1 MLAAVRDA
9 YGPPEIIRLREYPL
23 PEPGDTEL
31 LVRVHAATV
40 NRTDCANLTGRPLVM
55 HLVLGVGKPRSARI
69 GTDFAG
75 KVVSVGRAVTK
86 FRAGDRVC
94 GFRDTGL
101 GGQAQYLTISEDG
114 PLMTIPSELSY
125 ATAAAGLEGAHYAYS
140 FIRRLGLRMGK
151 RVLINGATGAIGSA
165 ALQFAAT
172 FDVDIT
178 ATARGADAEKVSAL
192 GAHRIIDYTQ
202 ADFTRSTQR
211 YDYVV
216 DAVGKS
222 TYGASKR
229 VLKDGGIYL
238 SSELGPYAQNVFLAL
253 YTPLRAG
260 NKVLFPV
267 PYPPRESF
275 PFIRR
280 HLEEGSFRPLID
292 RSFALAD
299 IAAAYRYVLTGQKR
313 GNVVLRTDA

>member
-192 GAHRIIDYTQ
+192 GAHRVIDYTQ